1 MDGNSAHIRK
11 LAEKFGA
18 SLVLHKLYV
27 DLNLWRL
34 HYLQNVLDALL
45 YEEMALYAELGFVTF
60 PDRTYWNAE
69 LTPLGR
75 QVFECWVRDVFG
87 KTSGSTTQLKTAQEI
102 CREEEPSP

>member
-1 MDGNSAHIRK
+1 MDGDSALIRK

-34 HYLQNVLDALL
+34 YYLRNVLDALL
-45 YEEMALYAELGFVTF
+45 YEEMALYAELGLVAF

-75 QVFECWVRDVFG
+75 RVFECWVREVVD
-87 KTSGSTTQLKTAQEI
+87 KTSGSTTRLKTSQEI
-102 CREEEPSP
+102 CRERSVT